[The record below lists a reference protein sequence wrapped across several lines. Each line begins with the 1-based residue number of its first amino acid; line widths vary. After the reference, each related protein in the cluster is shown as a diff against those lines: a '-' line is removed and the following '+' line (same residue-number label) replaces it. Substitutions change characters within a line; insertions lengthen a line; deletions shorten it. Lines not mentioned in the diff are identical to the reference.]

1 MPSLSVRELS
11 AVREAIA
18 DTLPDICSLLTPT
31 YTSDGMGGFALSYG
45 TALTNVP
52 CRLDVIKPR
61 EQLSADRNVHFATFM
76 LSLPYNTVVASN
88 YRAEVKTDS
97 GTGTYNVTGIAP
109 DKSWNAV
116 KRVTV
121 ERIA

>member
-1 MPSLSVRELS
+1 MPSLSTRELAS
-11 AVREAIA
+11 VREAIA
-18 DTLPDICSLLTPT
+18 DTLPDLCSLLTPT

-76 LSLPYNTVVASN
+76 LSMPYNTVVASN
-88 YRAEVKTDS
+88 YRVEVNS
-97 GTGTYNVTGIAP
+97 GTYNVTGIAP

>member
-1 MPSLSVRELS
+1 MVSMSTKEL
-11 AVREAIA
+11 AAIREAIA
-18 DTLPDICSLLTPT
+18 DTLPDLCNLLTPT
-31 YTSDGMGGFALSYG
+31 YTSDGMGGFTQSFA
-45 TALTNVP
+45 AVLTNVP

-76 LSLPYNTVVASN
+76 LSLPYTTVVSAN
-88 YRAEVKTDS
+88 YRIEVN
-97 GTGTYNVTGIAP
+97 GGTYNVTGIAP

>member
-1 MPSLSVRELS
+1 MPSISTKELAS
-11 AVREAIA
+11 IREAIA
-18 DTLPDICSLLTPT
+18 DTLPDVCNLLTPT
-31 YTSDGMGGFALSYG
+31 YTSDGMGGFVFSFG
-45 TALTNVP
+45 TAETNVP

-76 LSLPYNTVVASN
+76 LSLPYSTVITPN
-88 YRAEVKTDS
+88 YRVEVNS
-97 GTGTYNVTGIAP
+97 GTYNVTGIAP

-116 KRVTV
+116 RRVTI